1 MGYCKAP
8 ADRLVPLGQVPAAF
22 PLTVKGT
29 EPRLKGNTCVVHPV
43 SRKLGAYHDPAEF
56 SGSFLLIA
64 QSVLRA
70 AFPVLSICLA
80 IMLSSS
86 CVIVA
91 QFATR

>member
-8 ADRLVPLGQVPAAF
+8 ADRFVPPGQVPAAF
-22 PLTVKGT
+22 PLTVKST
-29 EPRLKGNTCVVHPV
+29 EPILKGTLVSSIQCPENWVHIMI
-43 SRKLGAYHDPAEF
+43 RQDFQG
-56 SGSFLLIA
+56 LIA
-64 QSVLRA
+64 QSVLGT

-86 CVIVA
+86 CAIVA